1 MNTRFAAAL
10 AASLALGACNMSFS
24 VGNNSSAGSDANE
37 SEAATPATRR
47 FVNSLQHAR
56 SDALRRHYVDF
67 SFEYPSGWS
76 MTPQPTDGT
85 AQNYVRVAAPLA
97 DGYEPFAF
105 HVGYAFGTG
114 NAEADRRAM
123 EAGLPQMAQRLGANF
138 QNYQVVGMGPDEV
151 GGVESLTWRFTAT
164 GPAIKNGAPAQIY
177 GRGDIV
183 LPPGAS
189 RGVVL
194 ISLTTSRTNE
204 VDSPGEVGEIGTL
217 RAVYDSFRL
226 QPGQPAAAKP

>member
-1 MNTRFAAAL
+1 MKTKLAAAL

-24 VGNNSSAGSDANE
+24 IGNNASSEANE
-37 SEAATPATRR
+37 AEVATPATRR
-47 FVNSLQHAR
+47 FVNSMQQAR

-67 SFEYPSGWS
+67 SFDYPSNWA

-85 AQNYVRVAAPLA
+85 AQNYVRVAAPLV

-114 NAEADRRAM
+114 DAEGDRRAM

-138 QNYQVVGMGPDEV
+138 QNYQVVGMGPDDV

-177 GRGDIV
+177 GRGDVV
-183 LPPGAS
+183 LPPGAT

-194 ISLTTSRTNE
+194 ISLATSRTNE
-204 VDSPGEVGEIGTL
+204 VDSPGEVGEVGTL

>member
-1 MNTRFAAAL
+1 MKTKFAAAL
-10 AASLALGACNMSFS
+10 AATLALGACNCSFS
-24 VGNNSSAGSDANE
+24 IGNNTSSDAD
-37 SEAATPATRR
+37 EAETPAPATRR
-47 FVNSLQHAR
+47 FVNSMQHAR
-56 SDALRRHYVDF
+56 SEALRRHYVDF
-67 SFEYPSGWS
+67 SFEYPSNWS
-76 MTPQPTDGT
+76 MTPQPTNGT

-114 NAEADRRAM
+114 DAEADRRAM

-164 GPAIKNGAPAQIY
+164 GPAVKGGAPAQIY
-177 GRGDIV
+177 GRGDVV
-183 LPPGAS
+183 LPPGSA

-194 ISLTTSRTNE
+194 ISLTTSRTSE
-204 VDSPGEVGEIGTL
+204 VDSPEEVGEIGTL

-226 QPGQPAAAKP
+226 QAGPPASAAKP